1 MFLLVEEQHSIVSPT
16 SAIIIFSKA
25 HGISCSHTKF
35 QKVGTV
41 ICQIVHESTSGTGHT
56 CLQQQLTGRHSKIC
70 QPVQKHCREKEKVE
84 NKNIGYCKA
93 FYGTRKRKK
102 THIHFVSITFY
113 SCFFIDG
120 KFPRTFVTT
129 AQFYQSCRQSFH

>member
-41 ICQIVHESTSGTGHT
+41 ICQIVHEVHLG
-56 CLQQQLTGRHSKIC
+56 L
-70 QPVQKHCREKEKVE
+70 V
-84 NKNIGYCKA
+84 
-93 FYGTRKRKK
+93 TR
-102 THIHFVSITFY
+102 VY
-113 SCFFIDG
+113 SNN
-120 KFPRTFVTT
+120 
-129 AQFYQSCRQSFH
+129 